1 MYSLTQRLICRMT
14 LLLML
19 ATFLSPSLGWQMA
32 VVHEHDEH
40 IGHHVAV
47 VEHDHYG
54 HDAHY
59 DVVDNGLESAVPDA
73 HLDAHSMLG
82 HLLGHMP
89 ASLAHIQPFVVP
101 TGRMVLNAP
110 PPDGMSQAIP
120 DRLFRPPLS
129 LLV

>member
-1 MYSLTQRLICRMT
+1 MQTLTHHLICRMT

-19 ATFLSPSLGWQMA
+19 ATFLSPSLGWQM
-32 VVHEHDEH
+32 VIVHDHDGRS
-40 IGHHVAV
+40 GHHVGV
-47 VEHDHYG
+47 LEH
-54 HDAHY
+54 HDDQGAHH
-59 DVVDNGLESAVPDA
+59 DDIGDGADLVSPDT
-73 HLDAHSMLG
+73 HLDAHSMMG

-89 ASLAHIQPFVVP
+89 ASLAHIQLFDAP

-110 PPDGMSQAIP
+110 PPDGMSHAIP

>member
-1 MYSLTQRLICRMT
+1 MT

-19 ATFLSPSLGWQMA
+19 ATFLSPSLGWQMVA
-32 VVHEHDEH
+32 VHEHDEYA
-40 IGHHVAV
+40 GHHVAV
-47 VEHDHYG
+47 FEHQHD
-54 HDAHY
+54 HDAHH
-59 DVVDNGLESAVPDA
+59 DAVDDRDESAVPDA
-73 HLDAHSMLG
+73 HLDAHSMMG

-89 ASLAHIQPFVVP
+89 ASLVHIHPFVAP

-120 DRLFRPPLS
+120 DRLFRPPLN